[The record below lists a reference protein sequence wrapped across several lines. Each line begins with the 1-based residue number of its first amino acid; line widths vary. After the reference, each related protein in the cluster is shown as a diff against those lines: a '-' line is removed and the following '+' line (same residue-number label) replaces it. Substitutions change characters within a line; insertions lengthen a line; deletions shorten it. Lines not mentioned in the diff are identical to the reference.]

1 MNIEAQ
7 AAMEFLMT
15 YGWAILVVMV
25 AVGALAYF
33 GVLDPSKM
41 LPESC
46 TGPPGF
52 DCIDRASANSLT
64 GNVVLGLK
72 NNQGF
77 PVVVQ
82 NSVSATGDCQSP
94 TIVDINGLP
103 APGPNAP
110 GWPVNNNQ
118 NLVVNINCGGGLP
131 SSGRGKID
139 VVLTITNSETG
150 LNHDTH
156 ITANIVI

>member
-1 MNIEAQ
+1 
-7 AAMEFLMT
+7 MT

-46 TGPPGF
+46 TGPAGF
-52 DCIDRASANSLT
+52 DCIDKASANSVT
-64 GNVVLGLK
+64 GNVVFGLK

-82 NSVSATGDCQSP
+82 NSISTTGDCQNP
-94 TIVDINGLP
+94 TIVDINGI
-103 APGPNAP
+103 APDPLNP
-110 GWPVNNNQ
+110 GWPVLNNE
-118 NLVVNINCGGGLP
+118 NLVVNINCVGGFP
-131 SSGRGKID
+131 SGRGKID
-139 VVLTITNSETG
+139 AVLTIINTETG
-150 LNHDTH
+150 LSHDTH
-156 ITANIVI
+156 IVANFVS